1 MSWSLTKENRI
12 YNYFQMLCPD
22 GWQKKIEFI
31 IISKCYVLMADKRKK
46 IKIISKCYVLMADKR
61 KKNL

>member
-1 MSWSLTKENRI
+1 
-12 YNYFQMLCPD
+12 MLCLD
-22 GWQKKIEFI
+22 GWQKKKEFI